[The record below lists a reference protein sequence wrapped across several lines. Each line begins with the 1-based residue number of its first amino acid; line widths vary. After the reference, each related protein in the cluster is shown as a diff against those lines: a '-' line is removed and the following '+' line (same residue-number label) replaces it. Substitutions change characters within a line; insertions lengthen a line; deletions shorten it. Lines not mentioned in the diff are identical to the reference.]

1 MHARGS
7 VWGGCDV
14 PRGGIGEWR
23 KDLGEACAA
32 GCADERDAREAVAR
46 HLTDGGDPP
55 GTAELSGEEG
65 GEAGEGT
72 RWRAALASGG
82 GGGRLGGGAK
92 EGVDVGGG
100 LAVLAE
106 DEGTH
111 ITKSA
116 EGAKNGGG

>member
-72 RWRAALASGG
+72 RWRAALA
-82 GGGRLGGGAK
+82 
-92 EGVDVGGG
+92 
-100 LAVLAE
+100 
-106 DEGTH
+106 
-111 ITKSA
+111 
-116 EGAKNGGG
+116 

>member
-14 PRGGIGEWR
+14 PRGGISEWR

-55 GTAELSGEEG
+55 GTAELSGEES
-65 GEAGEGT
+65 GEAGDGT
-72 RWRAALASGG
+72 KWRAALASGG

-106 DEGTH
+106 DEGGH
-111 ITKSA
+111 A
-116 EGAKNGGG
+116 HYQERGGCQ

>member
-23 KDLGEACAA
+23 KDLGEPCAA

-65 GEAGEGT
+65 GE
-72 RWRAALASGG
+72 
-82 GGGRLGGGAK
+82 
-92 EGVDVGGG
+92 
-100 LAVLAE
+100 
-106 DEGTH
+106 
-111 ITKSA
+111 
-116 EGAKNGGG
+116 